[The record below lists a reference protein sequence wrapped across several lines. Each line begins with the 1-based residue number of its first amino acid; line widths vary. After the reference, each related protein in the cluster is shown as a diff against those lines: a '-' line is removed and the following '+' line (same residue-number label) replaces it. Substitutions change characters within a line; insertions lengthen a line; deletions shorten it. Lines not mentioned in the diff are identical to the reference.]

1 MTEMSGTPPR
11 CIVTVLG
18 LALQPGGLPSPQLK
32 DRCTYAAKVAKEED
46 AIIIPT
52 GADPVRVGVT
62 EAEVMAGL
70 LKEEGVEA
78 DKIFLEEEAL
88 NTTGNAFHVINMVEA
103 DRVKRGEEVVR
114 LVVVTSRYHMP
125 RAAWL
130 FRVMADVL
138 EAQVE
143 LGQAPVPVDEG
154 GDTEGEDVRREL
166 SILSKKPKS
175 VRSKLN
181 KWGVDCKE
189 MEMEGLERPE
199 KELREMVESY
209 VLAEATEKKRKERE
223 EAKRVK
229 EQE

>member
-1 MTEMSGTPPR
+1 M
-11 CIVTVLG
+11 VTVLG

-46 AIIIPT
+46 AVIIPT
-52 GADPVRVGVT
+52 GADPAKVGVT
-62 EAEVMAGL
+62 EAKVMAGL
-70 LKEEGVEA
+70 LKEAGVEA
-78 DKIFLEEEAL
+78 GKICLEEEAL
-88 NTTGNAFHVINMVEA
+88 NTTGNAFYVLRMVE
-103 DRVKRGEEVVR
+103 DERVKRGEEVVR

-138 EAQVE
+138 KVKVE
-143 LGQAPVPVDEG
+143 LGQAPVPVGEG
-154 GDTEGEDVRREL
+154 GDVEGEEVRREL

-181 KWGVDCKE
+181 KWGVE
-189 MEMEGLERPE
+189 MERWEMEGLERPE
-199 KELREMVESY
+199 RELKEMVEAY

-223 EAKRVK
+223 AAKRAS
-229 EQE
+229 E